1 MPNAVTTRKT
11 IKIIVDV
18 SYDPDQIQ
26 RIVDLAKLV
35 DVTDKIVEPFWEE
48 YPVESALLVL
58 SINQLLNISI
68 SQELNI
74 RYQIEP
80 AEGDLMEAQN
90 F

>member
-1 MPNAVTTRKT
+1 MANAVTRKN
-11 IKIIVDV
+11 IKITVDI

-35 DVTDKIVEPFWEE
+35 DVADNIVELFWEE

-58 SINQLLNISI
+58 STNQLFNISI

-74 RYQIEP
+74 RYSIQP